1 MTLQMTPSH
10 KKTDRSPL
18 TGSEL
23 VEFIRTRLDDGKAEN
38 IMIIDLK
45 KYAGFTDYLII
56 ASGTSSR
63 HVTALARNL
72 SLTLKENRLPARIEG
87 DHGKGSWVVLDAKDV
102 VVHLFDPETRARYAL
117 EEIWKN
123 A

>member
-1 MTLQMTPSH
+1 MTLKMTPSH
-10 KKTDRSPL
+10 KNTPL
-18 TGSEL
+18 PTLNASQL
-23 VEFIRTRLDDGKAEN
+23 VEFIRTRLDDAKAEN
-38 IMIIDLK
+38 ITIIDLK

-72 SLTLKENRLPARIEG
+72 SLILKENHLPARIEG
-87 DHGKGSWVVLDAKDV
+87 DHGKGTWVVLDAKDV
-102 VVHLFDPETRARYAL
+102 VVHLFDPETRTRYAL